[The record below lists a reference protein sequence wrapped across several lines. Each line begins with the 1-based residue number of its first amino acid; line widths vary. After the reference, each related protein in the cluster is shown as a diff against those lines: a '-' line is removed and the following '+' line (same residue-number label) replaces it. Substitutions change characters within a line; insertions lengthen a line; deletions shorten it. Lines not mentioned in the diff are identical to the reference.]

1 MVDFPYK
8 IMKKWMT
15 ECGLGIGTAS
25 FCFVF
30 FETKDRVDSPPEGNP
45 KKNTSRNN
53 PEVFYIILKI
63 I

>member
-30 FETKDRVDSPPEGNP
+30 FETKDRVDSPPEGNLQ
-45 KKNTSRNN
+45 KKI
-53 PEVFYIILKI
+53 PQEIILRYFI
-63 I
+63 